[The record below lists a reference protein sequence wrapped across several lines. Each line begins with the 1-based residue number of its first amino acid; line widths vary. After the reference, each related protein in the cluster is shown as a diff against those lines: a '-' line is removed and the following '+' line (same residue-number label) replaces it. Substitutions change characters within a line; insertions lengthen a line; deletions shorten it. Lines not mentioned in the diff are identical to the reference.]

1 MTVQSLQKKT
11 YSDDLL
17 SGVFPSLRTRQGE
30 NLPHLKATV
39 IANPKGEAIL
49 SRRQDCFGF
58 ASLKLGIS
66 DSIVEVSLEE
76 TIRLKEAELPRLMG
90 LARNDVPLAWIATAL
105 SRLAMTRC
113 QQGLLWLCIP
123 ETGNLRFHSGSIPGR
138 DNSSKGTSSQD
149 SWAAIAARNDGLP
162 AQIATALHP

>member
-66 DSIVEVSLEE
+66 DSVVEVSLEG

-90 LARNDVPLAWIATAL
+90 EGEHLA
-105 SRLAMTRC
+105 TR
-113 QQGLLWLCIP
+113 GKIHLVK
-123 ETGNLRFHSGSIPGR
+123 R
-138 DNSSKGTSSQD
+138 SSCFAEEFT
-149 SWAAIAARNDGLP
+149 L
-162 AQIATALHP
+162 

>member
-49 SRRQDCFGF
+49 SRSQDCFGF

-66 DSIVEVSLEE
+66 DSIVEVSLKG

-90 LARNDVPLAWIATAL
+90 RY
-105 SRLAMTRC
+105 
-113 QQGLLWLCIP
+113 
-123 ETGNLRFHSGSIPGR
+123 
-138 DNSSKGTSSQD
+138 
-149 SWAAIAARNDGLP
+149 AARNDE
-162 AQIATALHP
+162 AR